1 MTTSHIFQ
9 STLPHGERPIVTIEM
24 VKQFSISIHA
34 PAWGATANTTVL
46 REVIQISIHAP
57 AWGATASVG
66 MKAHQIQISIH
77 APAWGAT
84 ETLKVAA
91 ACHRISI
98 HAPAWGATSPAF
110 TSAPASTY
118 FNPRSRMGSDRLH
131 SDRLLLRIISIH
143 APRMGSDQVLCLCGA
158 VRDISIHAPRMGSDL
173 HSVPLVV
180 DLMNFNPRS
189 PHGERPRI
197 RETGGLS

>member
-1 MTTSHIFQ
+1 MGSDPPIRAKMTTSHIFQ

-84 ETLKVAA
+84 LFLPSYWRGRYHFNPRSRMGSDIISAFLLAWPVSFQSTLPHGERRKRLKWLPPVIVFQSTLPHGER
-91 ACHRISI
+91 HRQLLHLRQLRHISI
-98 HAPAWGATSPAF
+98 HAPAWGATVCLLS
-110 TSAPASTY
+110 
-118 FNPRSRMGSDRLH
+118 SRYS
-131 SDRLLLRIISIH
+131 
-143 APRMGSDQVLCLCGA
+143 
-158 VRDISIHAPRMGSDL
+158 
-173 HSVPLVV
+173 
-180 DLMNFNPRS
+180 
-189 PHGERPRI
+189 
-197 RETGGLS
+197 